1 MFLFPFLLCLLG
13 FSVQFSIP
21 RCVCMHTH
29 QHIHTHTHTHLQLW
43 TFHSF
48 ISAHWSLTSESDLQ
62 RRKLKAPE
70 LSTLSGLPSSLQ
82 FQLVKCMFSL
92 ISSTLI
98 KSSLYFVSFS
108 RGAAL
113 NSLKPLGSLS
123 FLCSTYCTL
132 RVNALSKSRMQL
144 KHGRFITHANSISVG
159 SNLWSK
165 HTTCHE
171 HLPRETD
178 TQAFSAAL
186 TFEVKDQHSLVV
198 NGCLKIT
205 LILLEVLKNTFPKKK

>member
-29 QHIHTHTHTHLQLW
+29 QHIHTHTHT
-43 TFHSF
+43 
-48 ISAHWSLTSESDLQ
+48 LTYSSGPFTALFQHIGVWPVNLTCREE
-62 RRKLKAPE
+62 RELKAPE

-92 ISSTLI
+92 ISWTLI
-98 KSSLYFVSFS
+98 KSFLYFVSFS

-144 KHGRFITHANSISVG
+144 KHSRFITHANSISVG

-165 HTTCHE
+165 HTTCYE

-186 TFEVKDQHSLVV
+186 TFEVKD
-198 NGCLKIT
+198 
-205 LILLEVLKNTFPKKK
+205 